1 MRAALPFLTAAFAAA
16 SPTEWIQHTTI
27 AIEAFHGEA
36 RAGLAN
42 LTLVIPVGPAYIN
55 KAALHA
61 VSALYILEDDGV
73 TCIPYSAEFAGGPQL
88 VFLSHSFP
96 NLAKILLLY
105 AVFSYTFPECPMNE
119 SIFCYIR

>member
-73 TCIPYSAEFAGGPQL
+73 TCIPYSAEFAGGPHGNPFTFGHPAIMSENMAAIGCL
-88 VFLSHSFP
+88 VCTK
-96 NLAKILLLY
+96 N
-105 AVFSYTFPECPMNE
+105 
-119 SIFCYIR
+119 